1 MVFPSWFAIPPRGKK
16 VLGESLLRSH
26 WRALVAIAVVAYA
39 AAWCFP
45 VLYTPP
51 DVPTYPNAKGV
62 VDYGWQAMLA
72 ALSPLLHP
80 TRPLSAADLFG
91 QIAWAV
97 SGLSNLLFV
106 TVAALLLLQRARPV
120 AARIEVAMWVA
131 IAANLMWF
139 TQGISY
145 LRIGYYLWVLSFVI
159 LELAVHE
166 RRRVGQSVERVS

>member
-1 MVFPSWFAIPPRGKK
+1 M
-16 VLGESLLRSH
+16 RSN
-26 WRALVAIAVVAYA
+26 WRALAAIAIVAFA

-51 DVPTYPNAKGV
+51 DIPTNPNGTGV
-62 VDYGWQAMLA
+62 VDYGWQAMLT
-72 ALSPLLHP
+72 ALSPLLDP
-80 TRPLSAADLFG
+80 TPPLSAADLFG
-91 QIAWAV
+91 QIAWAA

-106 TVAALLLLQRARPV
+106 VVAALLLLRRARPV
-120 AARIEVAMWVA
+120 AMRIEVAMWVA

-166 RRRVGQSVERVS
+166 RRRVGKSSEPVS

>member
-1 MVFPSWFAIPPRGKK
+1 MEATSRRSMMEKA
-16 VLGESLLRSH
+16 LGESLLRSH
-26 WRALVAIAVVAYA
+26 WRALVAIAVVAFA
-39 AAWCFP
+39 ASWCFP

-62 VDYGWQAMLA
+62 VDYGWQAMLT
-72 ALSPLLHP
+72 ALGPLLDP

-91 QIAWAV
+91 QIAWAM

-106 TVAALLLLQRARPV
+106 AVAALLLLQRTRPV
-120 AARIEVAMWVA
+120 ARRIEVAMWVA

-166 RRRVGQSVERVS
+166 RRRVGQSLERGSYA

>member
-1 MVFPSWFAIPPRGKK
+1 M
-16 VLGESLLRSH
+16 
-26 WRALVAIAVVAYA
+26 
-39 AAWCFP
+39 
-45 VLYTPP
+45 LY
-51 DVPTYPNAKGV
+51 
-62 VDYGWQAMLA
+62 
-72 ALSPLLHP
+72 ALSPVLEP

-91 QIAWAV
+91 QIAWTV

-106 TVAALLLLQRARPV
+106 AVAALLLLQRARPV
-120 AARIEVAMWVA
+120 AKGIEVAMWVA